1 MLKLLQFSRL
11 RLFINSIILQSL
23 AQILAEVQSL
33 WVKKLLS
40 ILFNTSLLVGWGNEH
55 DAHA

>member
-23 AQILAEVQSL
+23 AQMLAEVQSL